1 MSRIFSILIFF
12 ACILSMNGQQRRTL
26 VIGLGEYEHPGW
38 SKIHGDNDVPL
49 ITDLLRHCSYQ
60 SIATLTN
67 SQATKQAIIDQFNQL
82 VRQSHVGDTAYIHF
96 SGHGQ
101 LVTDL
106 NGDEDDGYDEAW
118 IPYDAKPEYTTDYHG
133 QNHLID
139 DEIVLLLQELR
150 SAVGPSGQII
160 VVVDACHSGDSTR
173 LPDDDNDIFIRGIAQ
188 PFEIPLDSA
197 DGKKTEKAK
206 EEWTTLTACKN
217 YQANFESKAANG
229 QHCGALSLA
238 LSQNYKNFAHKDN
251 PSIRAILENS
261 IKRMGPR
268 YSMTPT
274 LTGDNAPLST
284 LFTSSTK

>member
-1 MSRIFSILIFF
+1 MCRLLAIIILLACAFS
-12 ACILSMNGQQRRTL
+12 ANGQQRRAL

-49 ITDLLRHCSYQ
+49 IADMLRNCGYE
-60 SIATLTN
+60 SIATLIN
-67 SQATKQAIIDQFNQL
+67 AQATKQEIIAQFRRL
-82 VRQSHVGDTAYIHF
+82 TKQSKSGDTAYVHF

-101 LVTDL
+101 LMTDI
-106 NGDEDDGYDEAW
+106 NGDEADGYDEAW
-118 IPYDAKPEYTTDYHG
+118 IPYDAQPEYSPQYHG

-139 DEIVLLLQELR
+139 DEIAALLQELR
-150 SAVGPSGQII
+150 RAVGPEGQII

-188 PFEIPLDSA
+188 PFEIPLPVQPQPS
-197 DGKKTEKAK
+197 EKAK

-217 YQANFESKAANG
+217 YQANFESRAASG
-229 QHCGALSLA
+229 KHCGALSLA
-238 LSQNYKNFAHKDN
+238 LSQNYAKFADKDN
-251 PSIRAILENS
+251 PAIHAILENS

-284 LFTSSTK
+284 FFSILSK